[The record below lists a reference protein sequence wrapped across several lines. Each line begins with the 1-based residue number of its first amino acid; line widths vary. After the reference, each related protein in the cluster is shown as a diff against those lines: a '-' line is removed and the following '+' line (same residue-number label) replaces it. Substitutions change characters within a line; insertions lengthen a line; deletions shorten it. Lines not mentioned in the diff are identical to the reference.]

1 MAKKRKSKKMEK
13 KLLYYFLE
21 QQRHNNL
28 GLTTMDSEV
37 MPGFVHHV
45 KAAHQA
51 EAQQAS
57 DDSEQLKWL
66 LMCFKEQQHCIGE
79 LEEELVR
86 ANKKIKSLQRD
97 VEFNTTQN
105 DILNE
110 NFCELDRKVGSLRKV
125 AKKRK
130 AETKQLEIIVKSIG
144 YALRICKMSD
154 SLGKTKDKFLDAS
167 SEVKALRRKGYDSGK
182 VMKIIDADYREV
194 PQ

>member
-37 MPGFVHHV
+37 MPGLVHHV

-86 ANKKIKSLQRD
+86 ANKKNMVS
-97 VEFNTTQN
+97 NTVVHLVHDPLAHCCNHST
-105 DILNE
+105 
-110 NFCELDRKVGSLRKV
+110 
-125 AKKRK
+125 A
-130 AETKQLEIIVKSIG
+130 
-144 YALRICKMSD
+144 
-154 SLGKTKDKFLDAS
+154 
-167 SEVKALRRKGYDSGK
+167 YD
-182 VMKIIDADYREV
+182 DT
-194 PQ
+194 